1 MSRHDTSR
9 RAVLRTLAMAAP
21 LAATASLAGCLDGDD
36 AYAAAPTDPSG
47 PAIPDGE
54 NAAQPW
60 QSFESVEAA
69 GFAPESIQRLEQALY
84 PLDSTSLMIVRNGKI
99 AYRYGN
105 IDDIAYLASARK
117 SILSMLYGKYV
128 ANGTINLEA
137 TVGDLGIDDNSG
149 LLPIEKT
156 AKLKHL
162 LTATSGV
169 YHPAGSPGGAGSA
182 PERGTVTPGTRF
194 VYNNWD
200 FNVAGA
206 IFEKLTG
213 KTIFEAFATELAE
226 PLGFED
232 FDPRRQ
238 RMMGYKTN
246 ASRYL
251 AYHFFLSA
259 RDMARLGVLMA
270 NRGNWNGRQLIPE
283 AWIADSTSL
292 HVPMSQIAGEQ
303 DCGYGY
309 LWWLPT
315 ESRTAPEWQ
324 GSFLANGNYGQFILV
339 LPRINTVVVHRRSV
353 TDEFAVA
360 RNLGNTDVNKS
371 GVNAATFL
379 KLMDGALAGH
389 V

>member
-1 MSRHDTSR
+1 MATHETGR
-9 RAVLRTLAMAAP
+9 RALLRALAVAVPAGAAV
-21 LAATASLAGCLDGDD
+21 SLTGCLDGND
-36 AYAAAPTDPSG
+36 ARAATADPG
-47 PAIPDGE
+47 PEPGGQ
-54 NAAQPW
+54 AAQPW
-60 QSFESVEAA
+60 QSFATVEEA
-69 GFAPESIQRLEQALY
+69 GFSKASIDSLEAALY
-84 PLDSTSLMIVRNGKI
+84 PLETTSLMIVRHGKI

-105 IDDIAYLASARK
+105 IDDVAYLASARK

-128 ANGTINLEA
+128 EDGTIDLDK
-137 TVGDLGIDDNSG
+137 TMGDLGIDDNAG

-156 AKLKHL
+156 AKIRHV

-169 YHPAGSPGGAGSA
+169 YHPAGSPGGSA
-182 PERGTVTPGTRF
+182 NTPERGSVTPGTQF
-194 VYNNWD
+194 LYNNWD

-213 KTIFEAFATELAE
+213 RTIFDAFAKELAE
-226 PLGFED
+226 PLGMED
-232 FDPRRQ
+232 FDPSRQ
-238 RMMGYKTN
+238 RMLGYKTN

-270 NRGNWNGRQLIPE
+270 NKGNWNGRQIVP
-283 AWIADSTSL
+283 ASWVADSTSL
-292 HVPMSQIAGEQ
+292 HVPMSQIGGER

-309 LWWLPT
+309 LWWLPS
-315 ESRTAPEWQ
+315 ESRSAVEWQ

-339 LPRINTVVVHRRSV
+339 LPNIDTVIVHRRSV

-360 RNLGNTDVNKS
+360 RNLGNTDVNKA
-371 GVNAATFL
+371 GVNANAFL
-379 KLMDGALAGH
+379 KLVDGALVGH